1 MTTSAQTE
9 ELKHR
14 VLARKKELEARLET
28 LQADTAQAKNENAEK
43 VRRKLR
49 ELQNTLS
56 EDWDN
61 MKGATIERLN
71 QWLRSD

>member
-1 MTTSAQTE
+1 MTTSTQTE

-14 VLARKKELEARLET
+14 VLARKKELEARLEK
-28 LQADTAQAKNENAEK
+28 LQADTAQARNENAEK
-43 VRRKLR
+43 LRRKLR

-61 MKGATIERLN
+61 MKDATIERLN
-71 QWLRSD
+71 QWLRTD